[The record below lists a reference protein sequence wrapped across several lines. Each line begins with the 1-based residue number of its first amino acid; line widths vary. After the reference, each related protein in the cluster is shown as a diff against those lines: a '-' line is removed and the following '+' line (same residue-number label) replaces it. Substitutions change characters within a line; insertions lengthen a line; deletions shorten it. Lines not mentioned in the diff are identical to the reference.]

1 MPYVT
6 PGSWKTSGAE
16 ASSCPF
22 HELDD
27 ARCGGRWSLARLHE
41 AFAVCLGGG
50 HLSCPTYQRLAWEQQ
65 GFESPPLQRIEPAGH
80 ASGQPSGGVAAAV
93 GASGQEPHGL
103 ARKYPR
109 FRVVGLT
116 VDGHAVVAPDDRRTG
131 GPQKPFAG
139 QAQKAG

>member
-22 HELDD
+22 HEWDD
-27 ARCGGRWSLARLHE
+27 ARCGGRWSLTRLHE

-65 GFESPPLQRIEPAGH
+65 GFESPPLQRIDPAGH
-80 ASGQPSGGVAAAV
+80 ASGRVAAAV
-93 GASGQEPHGL
+93 GASGQEPH
-103 ARKYPR
+103 RFPR

-116 VDGHAVVAPDDRRTG
+116 VDGHAVVAPDDGRTG
-131 GPQKPFAG
+131 GSQEPADG
-139 QAQKAG
+139 QEAKKAG